1 MIVDDAGLARGPF
14 RLGLLPFLALLS
26 RSCVFA
32 LLGALVALGA
42 VASCTTDAVVAR
54 DVRRSSE
61 VSAPSSRG
69 ASGRAPH
76 RSCPR
81 HALAPHAHFGA

>member
-32 LLGALVALGA
+32 LLGALVA
-42 VASCTTDAVVAR
+42 
-54 DVRRSSE
+54 
-61 VSAPSSRG
+61 
-69 ASGRAPH
+69 RA
-76 RSCPR
+76 
-81 HALAPHAHFGA
+81 